1 MSESLETHEASVP
14 PTHRRPSEG
23 VYFTVFLA
31 LAALTVTELLV
42 TYLQIVKL
50 PLLIGLAITKAWLVV
65 QFYMHLRYDDKFLSR
80 TILIPTVAGLAMTI
94 ILQILVHSG
103 VPIPIG

>member
-1 MSESLETHEASVP
+1 MSESHETHESSAPAV
-14 PTHRRPSEG
+14 HRRPTEG

-50 PLLIGLAITKAWLVV
+50 PLLIGLMITKAWLVV
-65 QFYMHLRYDDKFLSR
+65 QFYMHLRYDDKFLSQAILFP
-80 TILIPTVAGLAMTI
+80 TIVGLAMTL
-94 ILQILVHSG
+94 ILQVLVHSG

>member
-1 MSESLETHEASVP
+1 MNESHESEAQT
-14 PTHRRPSEG
+14 THRKPNEG

-50 PLLIGLAITKAWLVV
+50 PLLLGLATTKAWLVV
-65 QFYMHLRYDDKFLSR
+65 QFYMHLRYDDKFLSQA
-80 TILIPTVAGLAMTI
+80 ILIPTITGLAMTL
-94 ILQILVHSG
+94 ILQVLVHSG